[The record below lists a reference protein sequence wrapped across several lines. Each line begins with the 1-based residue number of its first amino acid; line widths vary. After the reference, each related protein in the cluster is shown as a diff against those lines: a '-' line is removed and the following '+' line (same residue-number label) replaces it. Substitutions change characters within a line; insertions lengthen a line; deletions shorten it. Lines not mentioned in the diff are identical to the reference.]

1 MSGEIKPIKDLARNV
16 KALALQR
23 AQRILEHPEDY
34 DAKLYNETYLT
45 VLKNAVPRSQEISGE
60 DGGVIKLVFDS
71 SFNPNGT
78 LQQTESDQPQQSP
91 IQDSEGGS

>member
-78 LQQTESDQPQQSP
+78 LRQTESDQPQQSP

>member
-1 MSGEIKPIKDLARNV
+1 MSGEIKPLKDLARNV
-16 KALALQR
+16 KTLALKR

-34 DAKLYNETYLT
+34 SAELYNETYLT

-60 DGGVIKLVFDS
+60 DGEAIKLTFDS

-78 LQQTESDQPQQSP
+78 LRQAESNQPEPSTV
-91 IQDSEGGS
+91 QDSQGGA